1 MALNYNFH
9 NTTDVDTTDVNTL
22 SVKCLHC
29 GVLKFPTETES
40 FCCFKGNI
48 RLVPFPQPQPFLQH
62 LYEGVDSDGN
72 IFYQT

>member
-1 MALNYNFH
+1 MARNYQPNNFH
-9 NTTDVDTTDVNTL
+9 NTTDVNTL

-29 GVLKFPTETES
+29 GVLKFPIETES

-62 LYEGVDSDGN
+62 LYEGVDSGGN